1 MPKPIPPI
9 KPDRST
15 MGIENHAED
24 DEENPNEAYPQGGG
38 AILWTAIAIIT
49 CIVLYV
55 ACAGLQAM
63 EYIRYI
69 K

>member
-1 MPKPIPPI
+1 
-9 KPDRST
+9 